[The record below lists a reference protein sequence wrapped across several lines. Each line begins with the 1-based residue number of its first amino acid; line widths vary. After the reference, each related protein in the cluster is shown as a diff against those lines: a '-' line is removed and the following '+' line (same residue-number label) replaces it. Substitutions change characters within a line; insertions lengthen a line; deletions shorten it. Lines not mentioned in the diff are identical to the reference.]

1 MAIEISQSNTNFKML
16 GKGQIIVIL
25 SLTKKAKDTI
35 FVGNKND
42 TLNALMILLTRK
54 TQWTDYTEEVIL
66 IITVRSSQ
74 QSHSVQSTASS
85 SRMLTQISFPF
96 RIRDILLSQCNT
108 GYVYMLI

>member
-35 FVGNKND
+35 FVGDKND
-42 TLNALMILLTRK
+42 TLNALMILLTRN
-54 TQWTDYTEEVIL
+54 TQWTDYTEEGIL
-66 IITVRSSQ
+66 IITIISSQ

-85 SRMLTQISFPF
+85 LRILT
-96 RIRDILLSQCNT
+96 
-108 GYVYMLI
+108 